1 MKHDLTEEEIPVTL
15 EEKEK
20 DEWALFREQVVA
32 LERTALA
39 QEAMAAALVKL
50 LALLTSEAE
59 EEDEG

>member
-50 LALLTSEAE
+50 LALQ
-59 EEDEG
+59 G